1 MPPSFVLVAVLD
13 PSLDCLSSVPESS
26 QLTLLTR
33 KYGKKTAL
41 SRYSLRLILL
51 ARRCLFSARVE
62 DLTRRIPLHTKDGDG
77 MLSVDKKRSSVNS
90 LTSLACIIYRTPHLW
105 TRRRYGRS

>member
-1 MPPSFVLVAVLD
+1 MPFSFVLVAVLD
-13 PSLDCLSSVPESS
+13 PSLDCLLSVPESS

-41 SRYSLRLILL
+41 SRCSLRVILL
-51 ARRCLFSARVE
+51 TRRCLFSARVE
-62 DLTRRIPLHTKDGDG
+62 DLTRRIPLYAKDGDG
-77 MLSVDKKRSSVNS
+77 MPSVDRRHSNVDS

-105 TRRRYGRS
+105 TR